1 MFLGHADV
9 MQGRHYEG
17 TLEKFLQVVRTF
29 HNEELQCIL
38 LSPFPDTHNNMSL
51 VHRLALQRQ
60 YVEHRL
66 LRRQG
71 SLSVEWQSGLSLRV
85 VGDPISLQMAV

>member
-1 MFLGHADV
+1 MFLGRADV

-17 TLEKFLQVVRTF
+17 TLEKFLQMVRTF

-51 VHRLALQRQ
+51 VH
-60 YVEHRL
+60 
-66 LRRQG
+66 
-71 SLSVEWQSGLSLRV
+71 
-85 VGDPISLQMAV
+85 